1 MADLSRG
8 RESPGSKSLP
18 APPPKAVRAGQR
30 PCSETTHPERET
42 FMSQNEATTMVTA
55 GPEQLR
61 TTGIAPVI
69 ARYGLVIVLAW
80 FGAMKF
86 TYYES
91 HGISHWVANSPFLG
105 WIYNV
110 ISIDAFGR
118 LNGSIELITAA
129 LLAVKPWFPKASVV
143 GGIFATL
150 FFTTTLTFMITT
162 PGVGEAS
169 AGGFPILSADGEFL
183 MKDIALIGLALWLL
197 ADAIDATRRQAALS
211 KPS

>member
-1 MADLSRG
+1 
-8 RESPGSKSLP
+8 
-18 APPPKAVRAGQR
+18 
-30 PCSETTHPERET
+30 
-42 FMSQNEATTMVTA
+42 MSHNEATTMTLDEPVKS
-55 GPEQLR
+55 R
-61 TTGIAPVI
+61 TTGIAPLI

-91 HGISHWVANSPFLG
+91 HGISHWVANSPFLS
-105 WIYNV
+105 WFYN
-110 ISIDAFGR
+110 IMSIDAFGR

-129 LLAVKPWFPKASVV
+129 LLAAKPWFPKASVV
-143 GGIFATL
+143 GGIIASL
-150 FFTTTLTFMITT
+150 FFVTTLSFMVTT

-197 ADAIDATRRQAALS
+197 ADAVDATRERTGS
-211 KPS
+211 PKPR